1 MAAVAS
7 RTAGQKRSGA
17 IFRGMVIVLV
27 VVFFLLPLIS
37 TFLFSVATVW
47 SRTVLPEGYT
57 LDWYRES
64 FADARVRAGIRR
76 SLFATTCAI
85 LLGLGVVIP
94 ALVWSHLRAPRFKKW
109 LEFLSIL
116 PWALPG
122 IVLALALIRTYVGPY
137 NVSRTWILICAYTL
151 GALPLMFRAIDAS
164 LSAVD
169 LRTMSEAAQTL
180 GAGWLT
186 ILRRVILPNISAGIL
201 SAALLT
207 AALASGEYV
216 LSRLL
221 GGIGWRTFALYQ
233 AEWQSIDGRVAAA
246 LAVLGFTFTWIV
258 SMGLILLSS
267 RRGQTG
273 LISNK

>member
-1 MAAVAS
+1 MAAI
-7 RTAGQKRSGA
+7 AGGSGERGRAEA
-17 IFRGMVIVLV
+17 IVRGTIIALV
-27 VVFFLLPLIS
+27 VIFFFLPLIS
-37 TFLFSVATVW
+37 TLLFSVATVW

-64 FADARVRAGIRR
+64 FADERVRAGIRR

-85 LLGLGVVIP
+85 VLGLGIVIP
-94 ALVWSHLRAPRFKKW
+94 ALIWTHLKAPRFKKW

-137 NVSRTWILICAYTL
+137 DVSRTWILISAYTL

-164 LSAVD
+164 LSAID
-169 LRTMSEAAQTL
+169 LRTMAEAAQTL
-180 GAGWLT
+180 GAGWFT
-186 ILRRVILPNISAGIL
+186 TVRRIVLPNISAGIL

-233 AEWQSIDGRVAAA
+233 AEWQTIDGRVAAA
-246 LAVLGFTFTWIV
+246 LAVLGFTFTWLV
-258 SMGLILLSS
+258 SMGLIFLSS